1 MKIMRRDPVIKTKET
16 YRRKMTVCTSKEIE
30 LGDAKNRI
38 MEDLESQGQDT
49 EMTVKDT
56 DRNAHSAS
64 NRVILLKIAGIE
76 KITRK
81 QKDRQVKQETSQK
94 TTQS

>member
-1 MKIMRRDPVIKTKET
+1 MKRDPVIKTNGT
-16 YRRKMTVCTSKEIE
+16 CRRKMTGCTSKVVE
-30 LGDAKNRI
+30 LEKAKNRI

-49 EMTVKDT
+49 EMIVKDT
-56 DRNAHSAS
+56 ERNAHSVS
-64 NRVILLKIAGIE
+64 NRVTLLKIAGIE